1 LQLWQTNLFLD
12 DHLRPCSSNQLPTLN
27 QLGRPSNYPPFM
39 FTNKTPWIVLLILWM
54 GGSTW
59 WHVCKIK
66 QLCGD
71 DPASAIT
78 VATSGVTA
86 PSLAIVDADKLNL
99 NVPGN
104 FSYAKSGAVANTSA
118 VGNTLQLL
126 ADYLKANP
134 GRLLNINGY
143 YHADEQNSSTYP
155 NLGIARAEDSKAQL
169 VKLGVSADQLAT
181 NGVLVGKDDAGVMA
195 YNAAGDSL
203 YGGLAFSFKDAATPA
218 TGSAPMA
225 IPKTE
230 EALAESQ
237 KFTSVFKPI
246 DLYFKMGQS
255 NYIQTEATKTF
266 FAEAATYLKA
276 NKDKKLVLT
285 GHTDDSGPEAVNL
298 ELSKSRA
305 GTVKSRLKKS
315 GIDSEQIVVDA
326 KGESQPKESNA
337 TQAGRKA
344 NRRVTVVVQ

>member
-1 LQLWQTNLFLD
+1 
-12 DHLRPCSSNQLPTLN
+12 
-27 QLGRPSNYPPFM
+27 M
-39 FTNKTPWIVLLILWM
+39 FTNKTPWIVLLLLWM

-71 DPASAIT
+71 DPASATT
-78 VATSGVTA
+78 VAASGVTA
-86 PSLAIVDADKLNL
+86 PSLVIVDADKLNL

-104 FSYAKSGAVANTSA
+104 FSFAKSGAVANASA
-118 VGNTLQLL
+118 VGNTLQSL

-134 GRLLNINGY
+134 GRQLDINGY
-143 YHADEQNSSTYP
+143 YHADEQNPSTYP
-155 NLGIARAEDSKAQL
+155 NLGVARAEDSKAQL
-169 VKLGVSADQLAT
+169 VKLGVPAGQLAT
-181 NGVLVGKDDAGVMA
+181 NGVLVDTNKVSVMA

-203 YGGLAFSFKDAATPA
+203 YGGLAFAFKDAAAPATAATPA
-218 TGSAPMA
+218 TESAPTA

-255 NYIQTEATKTF
+255 NYIQTESTKAF

-315 GIDSEQIVVDA
+315 GIDSEQIMVDA